1 MAAERFDVLVIGGGP
16 NGLTCAAYLARA
28 GASVMVLDKRF
39 EWGGTMFTDD
49 YSTPFHYNICQFA
62 LPFTADLPPYADLEL
77 ERLGVRLLEPEVVAA
92 FVPDGQGQP
101 LIVRPDGTGLDQ
113 LRELLQAAQQV
124 VPPLLFAPPAPVD
137 QIEQALDHGDGKLLL
152 ELAHFT
158 PQALVETLQDERA
171 AGLVRYLCALAGFG
185 AADQPLGV
193 IGAFALS
200 RLLRPTLVVGGSK
213 SLPIGLFRAGA
224 GAGAQYR
231 TVADVGLIEPGVS
244 GGLRVACQDGREF
257 TARAVVSTLDPKTTF
272 LELVDRGAVPDGVR
286 QGAESWQLD
295 PTGPFTA
302 HFGIKGQPPKLPS
315 EDASLALLQ
324 VVGFQDAAAVG
335 EQLDTVASGRLPQT
349 PAGHLTVTTLHDPT
363 QAAPGPY
370 GPLHTLRFETMTPYQ
385 HPDGPWDRQRSEF
398 RSRCWDFAVGHTS
411 GWTRRGPCSPSRMAR
426 AISNAVSAPPEMAP
440 CARAPSCPARPS
452 PAGHIPTAAPPRHRS
467 RGCTWAAAACIR
479 ASRAASPGAIT
490 RQAPSAAISSSS
502 GGGRN
507 LRSCGTLAKRECSQ
521 SQPQLVDPHGGK
533 AVPRAAFPPIWSSSR
548 APAFCEFVWMVGHF
562 APDARDCRRN
572 PFHLDRCRSSP
583 FPRRH
588 RAAHV

>member
-1 MAAERFDVLVIGGGP
+1 VIVMAGERFDVIVIGGGP

-49 YSTPFHYNICQFA
+49 YSTPFQYNICQFA
-62 LPFTADLPPYADLEL
+62 LPFTASLPPYADLEL
-77 ERLGVRLLEPEVVAA
+77 ERLGVRLLEPEVAAA
-92 FVPDGQGQP
+92 FVPEGQGQP
-101 LIVRPDGTGLDQ
+101 LIVRRDGTGLDQ
-113 LRELLQAAQQV
+113 LRELLEAAQQV

-158 PQALVETLQDERA
+158 PQGLVETLQDERA

-200 RLLRPTLVVGGSK
+200 QLLHPTLVLGGSK

-272 LELVDRGAVPDGVR
+272 LELVDRGAVPEGVR

-302 HFGIKGQPPKLPS
+302 HFGIKGEPPKLPS

-335 EQLDTVASGRLPQT
+335 EQLDTVGSGRLPQT

-370 GPLHTLRFETMTPYQ
+370 GPLHTLRFETMTPYE

-411 GWTRRGPCSPSRMAR
+411 GLDQARLLFAFADSPRDLERRFRTARNGSVRQGALVPGQTFAGRPHPDCSTTKTPIEGLYLGGGGVHPGVPGSL
-426 AISNAVSAPPEMAP
+426 
-440 CARAPSCPARPS
+440 
-452 PAGHIPTAAPPRHRS
+452 AG
-467 RGCTWAAAACIR
+467 GYN
-479 ASRAASPGAIT
+479 AAS
-490 RQAPSAAISSSS
+490 
-502 GGGRN
+502 
-507 LRSCGTLAKRECSQ
+507 
-521 SQPQLVDPHGGK
+521 
-533 AVPRAAFPPIWSSSR
+533 AVCRDLELERWWPEPPILQHAR
-548 APAFCEFVWMVGHF
+548 EAGMLPEPATT
-562 APDARDCRRN
+562 R
-572 PFHLDRCRSSP
+572 
-583 FPRRH
+583 
-588 RAAHV
+588 